1 MSKALQRI
9 TPWIAGAA
17 LALSLSACGTP
28 AEEQPPAPDSLEPSA
43 SVSESMPPEAVETEA
58 SVLPIDPPEDPA
70 TEQTFDGDGVTTDTI
85 TANEMEMEIPSGLTI
100 PADTLVTEAKP
111 ASIMMAEE
119 DPAAV
124 IAEVESSADEAG
136 YEIYAETTRG
146 KVYVGNG
153 NAVLFEA
160 GPQAQLITW
169 GPEEMKDVLAE
180 S

>member
-1 MSKALQRI
+1 MLKTMKHTA
-9 TPWIAGAA
+9 PWVAGTA
-17 LALSLSACGTP
+17 LAVVLSACGTP
-28 AEEQPPAPDSLEPSA
+28 AEEQPPVPDSLEPSA
-43 SVSESMPPEAVETEA
+43 SASESMPPEAVETEA
-58 SVLPIDPPEDPA
+58 SVLPINPPEDPG

-85 TANEMEMEIPSGLTI
+85 TANEMEMEIPFGLRI

-136 YEIYAETTRG
+136 YETYAETTRG

-180 S
+180 T